1 MQITE
6 LNTTAGRKLARY
18 LKAKF
23 PQSWSDKTG
32 TDIAHLKLEQVCLLL
47 TAKHGNGSPEPI
59 CDYGDHLKDEYTRA
73 ALGLPENPPAPE
85 PAPEPAK
92 PEKKKVAF
100 SRPPANPPASS
111 PAQSGNAGADLVNA
125 LNALGVGGV
134 DLEKIKAQVS
144 EEVQT
149 ATAHLTKEALASQIA
164 LAISEQVVIEHQ
176 YSGIKPEPFKPSK
189 REHFMLPLVLACA
202 KAGIPALLVGPAGT
216 GKSTL
221 CESVAKYLDLDFDG
235 MSFGP
240 QTSKADLLGFVDASG
255 TYQESALVRIAT
267 QGGLFLGDELDAG
280 HAGVLTTLNMALANG
295 HISTPRGL
303 KEKHKDFYFVAAVN
317 TYGNGASREY
327 VGRNQLDAATLDR
340 FAAIDLPL
348 DEGLEAHICGI
359 EGVASP
365 SLDLT
370 AGGLVSPKEWLEIV
384 RKFRAALE
392 KLKIRAIASPRAS
405 LYGTKLCGAVG
416 KTHLLK
422 MLLFKGLDQD
432 AVARI
437 EKEIA

>member
-18 LKAKF
+18 LKAKY
-23 PQSWSDKTG
+23 PQTWSDKTG
-32 TDIAHLKLEQVCLLL
+32 TDIAHLKLQEVCLLL
-47 TAKHGNGSPEPI
+47 TAKHGNGAPEPI
-59 CDYGDHLKDEYTRA
+59 CDYGDHLKDEYTKA
-73 ALGLPENPPAPE
+73 ALGLPENTPA
-85 PAPEPAK
+85 PAK
-92 PEKKKVAF
+92 PEKKEVPF
-100 SRPPANPPASS
+100 SRPPANPPASL
-111 PAQSGNAGADLVNA
+111 PASGNAGADLVNA

-134 DLEKIKAQVS
+134 DLQKIKSQVS
-144 EEVQT
+144 DEVQA
-149 ATAHLTKEALASQIA
+149 ATAHLTKEALSSQIA
-164 LAISEQVVIEHQ
+164 LAISEQVIVEHQ
-176 YSGIKPEPFKPSK
+176 YAGIKPEPFKPSK

-255 TYQESALVRIAT
+255 TYQESALVRLAT

-303 KEKHKDFYFVAAVN
+303 LKKHISFYFIAAVN

-370 AGGLVSPKEWLEIV
+370 AGGLVSPREWLEIV

-422 MLLFKGLDQD
+422 MLLFKGLDSD